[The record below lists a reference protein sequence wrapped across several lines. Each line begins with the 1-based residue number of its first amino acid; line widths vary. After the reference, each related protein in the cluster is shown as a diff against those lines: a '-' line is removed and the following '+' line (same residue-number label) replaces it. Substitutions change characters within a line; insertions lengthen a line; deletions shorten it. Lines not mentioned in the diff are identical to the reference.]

1 MFANLALCFER
12 YRVTGIRIRY
22 RPGSNFVDLVGN
34 GANVYFAPTVG
45 SGQMF
50 VAHMPNDFNGDSWL
64 LNPGEDHWSSH
75 ANCKIMSYNKPFDI
89 YYKMAKNVVMT
100 TTGNTFSTNGFQETI
115 SPRGTQSIGIGFAG
129 VLTNPSDHF
138 WCGRIFV
145 TYYVT
150 YTHPRS
156 PS

>member
-1 MFANLALCFER
+1 
-12 YRVTGIRIRY
+12 
-22 RPGSNFVDLVGN
+22 
-34 GANVYFAPTVG
+34 
-45 SGQMF
+45 
-50 VAHMPNDFNGDSWL
+50 
-64 LNPGEDHWSSH
+64 
-75 ANCKIMSYNKPFDI
+75 
-89 YYKMAKNVVMT
+89 MT

-150 YTHPRS
+150 YTHPRFS
-156 PS
+156 VLEVGSSITPTSLPLTSVANFWPASFILFMLISSSMCAYTERRRNSCCIGSSVI

>member
-64 LNPGEDHWSSH
+64 LNPGRIIGRLTQIAKLCLIISRLIFIIKWQ
-75 ANCKIMSYNKPFDI
+75 
-89 YYKMAKNVVMT
+89 KMW
-100 TTGNTFSTNGFQETI
+100 
-115 SPRGTQSIGIGFAG
+115 
-129 VLTNPSDHF
+129 L
-138 WCGRIFV
+138 
-145 TYYVT
+145 
-150 YTHPRS
+150 
-156 PS
+156 